1 MTGGEWVNTNI
12 RIHWGH
18 IIKGIILT
26 LNKNCK
32 DFGFHSDGKG
42 AIKVL

>member
-1 MTGGEWVNTNI
+1 MTGGEWISTNI
-12 RIHWGH
+12 RIYWGH
-18 IIKGIILT
+18 IIKGIVLT
-26 LNKNCK
+26 LYKNHK

>member
-1 MTGGEWVNTNI
+1 MTGGQQVSTNI
-12 RIHWGH
+12 RMHWGH
-18 IIKGIILT
+18 IIKGIIPT
-26 LNKNCK
+26 LYENCK